1 MNQLT
6 ADEVLYGVKSVRKPK
21 GGRLTVDDLLE
32 DNNFSVAE
40 TLDEGRNEL
49 SFDQVVKRKGG
60 TMYDLVEDGE
70 DIYIERPVKGRGKP
84 SKRKPTKAHKDHVD
98 AVMVIYGMDKDDA
111 EDICYE
117 CEEMVKIK
125 GGSFWSWLG
134 NAAANVGKAVANM
147 IPGVGAYAAEG
158 IDALQH
164 HRKYDALKAT
174 KNAAINVATSFL
186 PPGIKQAANFGIKK
200 VTGGKK
206 KSQDHPNTIATMEKK
221 TRKKPVFSERT
232 KLRQQ
237 LVSRLMKKKGLTLGQ
252 ASKRASE
259 IMKKM

>member
-98 AVMVIYGMDKDDA
+98 ADQRA
-111 EDICYE
+111 RERE
-117 CEEMVKIK
+117 ATREE
-125 GGSFWSWLG
+125 
-134 NAAANVGKAVANM
+134 
-147 IPGVGAYAAEG
+147 
-158 IDALQH
+158 AL
-164 HRKYDALKAT
+164 
-174 KNAAINVATSFL
+174 V
-186 PPGIKQAANFGIKK
+186 
-200 VTGGKK
+200 
-206 KSQDHPNTIATMEKK
+206 E
-221 TRKKPVFSERT
+221 
-232 KLRQQ
+232 
-237 LVSRLMKKKGLTLGQ
+237 
-252 ASKRASE
+252 
-259 IMKKM
+259 